1 MRILLVSTAFNSLSQ
16 RIYCETKALGHCVS
30 VQFAHSDE
38 AMLAAVQ
45 RFAPDLVICPF
56 LTRYIPASIYETVPT
71 FVVHPGIRGD
81 KGPHSLDHAL
91 LEQKESWGVTLI
103 RANGEFD
110 GGDIYAAAEFAM
122 RQSKKASLYRREVNS
137 AASRA
142 VKLLLEQWAKGT
154 LQPVRQLPTQMHKV
168 LTQSERRIDWQRD
181 STGTIIRK
189 INAADSFPG
198 VLESLMGAACYLY
211 GAHKEEIGSDERLKE
226 AYEKAALKE
235 IFAKRDGAVCV
246 KSIDGALW
254 ISHLKE
260 PGRFK
265 LPATYVLKEKLKG
278 VREYRIPLMLEAKRE
293 TFHELYLEMKGEV
306 AYLYF
311 DFHNGAFNSEQSIRL
326 KYAVESLRDRCKA
339 VVLMGGEEFFSNGIH
354 LNILEDSKKPG
365 EDGWSNINAMND
377 MVRSVLLSDDFLT
390 IAAFRGGAGA
400 GGLFLGLACDYVV
413 ARRGVVL
420 NPHYRTIGLSGS
432 EFHTYTLPK
441 RVGAEEA
448 ARLLEEALPVGTE
461 RAGEI
466 GLVDVLLSE
475 ETDAFY
481 SELDAFAQELVA
493 DEERW
498 YELLESKRER
508 LEQDAAIIASRHKE
522 ELDRMYPEFWE
533 ADSAFHGLR
542 RAFVYKQCPTGTPER
557 LIYTGERDA

>member
-91 LEQKESWGVTLI
+91 LEQKERWGVTLI

-198 VLESLMGAACYLY
+198 VLESLMGAACCLY

-466 GLVDVLLSE
+466 GLVDALLSE

-481 SELDAFAQELVA
+481 GELDAFAQQLVA

-498 YELLESKRER
+498 YELLEGKRER
-508 LEQDAAIIASRHKE
+508 LEQDAAVIASRHKE

>member
-38 AMLAAVQ
+38 AMLTAVQ

-91 LEQKESWGVTLI
+91 LEQKERWGVTLI

-110 GGDIYAAAEFAM
+110 GGDIYAAADFQM

-198 VLESLMGAACYLY
+198 VLESLMGAACCLY

-339 VVLMGGEEFFSNGIH
+339 VVLMGGEDFFSNGIH

>member
-1 MRILLVSTAFNSLSQ
+1 
-16 RIYCETKALGHCVS
+16 
-30 VQFAHSDE
+30 
-38 AMLAAVQ
+38 
-45 RFAPDLVICPF
+45 
-56 LTRYIPASIYETVPT
+56 
-71 FVVHPGIRGD
+71 
-81 KGPHSLDHAL
+81 
-91 LEQKESWGVTLI
+91 
-103 RANGEFD
+103 
-110 GGDIYAAAEFAM
+110 
-122 RQSKKASLYRREVNS
+122 
-137 AASRA
+137 
-142 VKLLLEQWAKGT
+142 
-154 LQPVRQLPTQMHKV
+154 
-168 LTQSERRIDWQRD
+168 
-181 STGTIIRK
+181 
-189 INAADSFPG
+189 
-198 VLESLMGAACYLY
+198 
-211 GAHKEEIGSDERLKE
+211 
-226 AYEKAALKE
+226 
-235 IFAKRDGAVCV
+235 
-246 KSIDGALW
+246 
-254 ISHLKE
+254 
-260 PGRFK
+260 
-265 LPATYVLKEKLKG
+265 
-278 VREYRIPLMLEAKRE
+278 MLEAKRE

-339 VVLMGGEEFFSNGIH
+339 VVLMGGEDFFSNGIH

-508 LEQDAAIIASRHKE
+508 LEQDAAVIASRHKE

>member
-198 VLESLMGAACYLY
+198 VLESLMGAACCLY

-441 RVGAEEA
+441 LVGAEEA

>member
-198 VLESLMGAACYLY
+198 VLESLMGAACCLY

-254 ISHLKE
+254 ISHLRE